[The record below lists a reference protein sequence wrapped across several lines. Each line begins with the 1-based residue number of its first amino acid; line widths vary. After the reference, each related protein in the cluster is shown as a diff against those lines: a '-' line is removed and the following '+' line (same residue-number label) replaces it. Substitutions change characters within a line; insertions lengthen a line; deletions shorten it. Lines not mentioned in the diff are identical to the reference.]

1 MASNFRISSRRK
13 KNQLQLKLTGDFDGS
28 SCCELVNTIR
38 KKSRN
43 FKIIIIDTG
52 NLKTIYSFGQEIWEK
67 SLSGLKREQIKLAV
81 TGGHQ
86 DQLASL
92 DS

>member
-28 SCCELVNTIR
+28 SCYELVNTIR
-38 KKSRN
+38 KKSRS

-52 NLKTIYSFGQEIWEK
+52 NLKTIYPFGQKIWEK

-86 DQLASL
+86 DQLDSL